1 MKLYIS
7 FQKKSKKIVNHL
19 KISEK
24 KKKTEVSARHVHQ
37 QPCLQCTTALL
48 EDNNH

>member
-24 KKKTEVSARHVHQ
+24 KKKKKKQ
-37 QPCLQCTTALL
+37 MYQPGMYI
-48 EDNNH
+48 NNHVYSVQHHS